1 MSEAD
6 ASRQPAAAEAEQTL
20 LVRVERCFFVSDDRR
35 FAVIAC
41 VDEDG
46 HQLRAKGPVAGL
58 HEGDD
63 AELIGRFVDEPR
75 YGRTFRVRAGRPR
88 LPSTREGVARLIAG
102 LGIPGIGKRRA
113 AAAAQALGS
122 DPLQTLRETPE
133 LLLHVPGLGRARA
146 ETLLEAL
153 GTRLRSV
160 HDEAA
165 LHELGLGAAAIARL
179 TSRYPEGP
187 MLQLRAD
194 PYRAIESV
202 PGLGFRT
209 ADSVARALG
218 LAAEAPT
225 RLRAGLRAAAD
236 ELARRGH
243 TAPEADR
250 LLERASA
257 LLDVPYEQVERAAA
271 TTGHGIVAL
280 RLHGGATGKAE
291 GGLVPGGDANG
302 FERLGQE
309 RLVRAELRL
318 AERTLALLARP
329 ARTLSESSVAAR
341 LEQAVAAL
349 GHPLAQPQRDAIAT
363 SLSASLHVVTG
374 GPGTGKTTIVR
385 GLLAALSEDAP
396 RLLLAAPTG
405 RAARRLAEA
414 TGQAAQTLHRLL
426 EFDPHRGGFSRDADN
441 PLEADVLIVDEASMI
456 DVPLADAVFAA
467 LPAGA
472 RLILIGDADQLPS
485 VGPGAVLDDLIRSGL
500 VPTTRLTRVYRQ
512 GARSGIVDAA
522 HAILDGVVPSGARDE
537 TGDFFVILRS
547 DAEAVAATIEEVVA
561 DRLPARFGFDPTQ
574 DVAVLVPMHRGAVG
588 TRELNQRLGGR
599 LNPGGRALGEGLRAG
614 DKVLQSRNNYDLE
627 VFNGDIGHVIG
638 RTTEGL
644 IVRFGERDVVIPDES
659 REDLDL
665 AFAMTVHKSQGSE
678 MPAVVIGLEDA
689 HHVLLERNL
698 LYTAVTRA
706 RHLAVIVAT
715 PRALQRAVRNTAP
728 RWRATLLAD
737 ALLGRV
743 AVRRTQESWA

>member
-1 MSEAD
+1 MAEAG
-6 ASRQPAAAEAEQTL
+6 ASREAAAAEVEQTL

-46 HQLRAKGPVAGL
+46 NQLRAKGPVAGL

-63 AELIGRFVDEPR
+63 AELVGKFVDEPR

-88 LPSTREGVARLIAG
+88 LPSTREGVTRLIAG
-102 LGIPGIGKRRA
+102 LGVPGIGKRRA
-113 AAAAQALGS
+113 AAAAEALGS

-153 GTRLRSV
+153 GSRLRSV

-179 TSRYPEGP
+179 TARYPEGP

-209 ADSVARALG
+209 ADGVARALG
-218 LAAEAPT
+218 LSAEAPT

-243 TAPEADR
+243 TAPEAER
-250 LLERASA
+250 LLERAAA
-257 LLDVPYEQVERAAA
+257 LLDVPYEHVERAAA
-271 TTGHGIVAL
+271 SRGHGMVAV
-280 RLHGGATGKAE
+280 RLK
-291 GGLVPGGDANG
+291 GGDAG
-302 FERLGQE
+302 GGDADGGERLGQE

-318 AERTLALLARP
+318 AERTQALLARP
-329 ARTLSESSVAAR
+329 ARTLSESSVTAR
-341 LEQAVAAL
+341 LERAVAAL

-363 SLSASLHVVTG
+363 SLTASLHVVTG

-385 GLLAALSEDAP
+385 GLLAALSDDAP

-405 RAARRLAEA
+405 RAARRLADA

-426 EFDPHRGGFSRDADN
+426 EFDPHRGGFTRDADN
-441 PLEADVLIVDEASMI
+441 PLEADVLIVDEASMV

-467 LPAGA
+467 LPDGA
-472 RLILIGDADQLPS
+472 RLVLIGDADQLPS

-561 DRLPARFGFDPTQ
+561 DRLPARFGFDPAQ

-588 TRELNQRLGGR
+588 TRELNQRLGDR
-599 LNPGGRALGEGLRAG
+599 LNPEGRALGEGLRAG
-614 DKVLQSRNNYDLE
+614 DKVLQSRNNYDLD
-627 VFNGDIGHVIG
+627 VFNGDIGQVIG
-638 RTTEGL
+638 RTGAGL
-644 IVRFGERDVVIPDES
+644 MVRFGERDVVVPDES

-706 RHLAVIVAT
+706 RHVAVIVAT

-743 AVRRTQESWA
+743 AIRGTQETLA